1 MPTNVELFDMLEP
14 GILAGMTEAELE
26 AELAK
31 AGQMRQAVYDYRKTV
46 CDALWELRQRPL
58 TPEPFSGART

>member
-14 GILAGMTEAELE
+14 GILAGMTEAELQ

-31 AGQMRQAVYDYRKTV
+31 ASQMRQAVDDYGTTV
-46 CDALWELRQRPL
+46 SEALWKLRKSSWRQNN
-58 TPEPFSGART
+58 SDART